1 MKIGRNKNFKKILV
15 STAGGPNSKIAFE
28 WASYIVKRNRGTLT
42 LLSVVRD
49 EAERERADHRL
60 QETKAGVRYEK
71 ERVKDKIVFGND
83 IAVTILAESKGYDLF
98 LFGAT
103 RERFWRRIQFG
114 TIPKKLIRSSSVT
127 TLIVRRYEGAVLSW
141 LRRFIAG

>member
-1 MKIGRNKNFKKILV
+1 M
-15 STAGGPNSKIAFE
+15 STAGGPNSKLAFE
-28 WASYIVKRNRGTLT
+28 WGVYIAKQTQGKLT

-49 EAERERADHRL
+49 EAEREKADHRL
-60 QETKAGVRYEK
+60 QETKQGVRYEK
-71 ERVKDKIVFGND
+71 KKVEDKIIVGNK
-83 IAVTILAESKGYDLF
+83 IAEAILEESKGYDLF
-98 LFGAT
+98 LFGST